1 MAMVMDPI
9 LIPVND
15 KLAQQSQAII
25 LLQHQLDAI
34 NSVVVYDH
42 LERDTWLLAPGASA
56 NTGSTGSLATATQAP
71 PGVSSAWLRLAP
83 HGPYANAYWYEKKT
97 PDAAKTKYQL
107 EVSFLFG
114 STADATASQAVELD
128 IQQVI
133 NGTVYNTGLQF
144 DFQSNQVR
152 VWNRYA
158 KENNLPDPWHAVPG
172 MLCPRWPAGQWVRIT
187 FSAHRDMA
195 GVYYDPVIVNGV
207 TTAIGLSFPA
217 VKLVLPDMMN
227 CANQLDGNH
236 AGTAYQVY
244 RDDVRFTVG

>member
-1 MAMVMDPI
+1 MATVMDPI

-25 LLQHQLDAI
+25 LLQHRLDAI

-42 LERDTWLLAPGASA
+42 LERDTWLLAEGAAA

-71 PGVSSAWLRLAP
+71 PNWSTAWLRIEP
-83 HGPYANAYWYEKKT
+83 HGQYANAYWYEKKT

-114 STADATASQAVELD
+114 ATADATASQAVELD

-144 DFQSNQVR
+144 DFQSNQMR

-158 KENNLPDPWHAVPG
+158 KENNLPDPWHAIPG
-172 MLCPRWPAGQWVRIT
+172 VLCPRWPAGQWVRIV
-187 FSAHRDMA
+187 FSSRRDA
-195 GVYYDPVIVNGV
+195 TSVYYDPVTVNGNI
-207 TTAIGLSFPA
+207 TPIGMSFPA
-217 VKLVLPDMMN
+217 VKLALADMMN
-227 CANQLDGNH
+227 CANQLDGNK

-244 RDDVRFTVG
+244 RDDIRFTVS